1 MARSLNKLSEVGVR
15 SAKKV
20 GRHSD
25 GGGLYLNVSASGGKS
40 WVFMWTPPGRKR
52 REMGLGSYPAVS
64 LAKARAVAT
73 NHRVDIVEGRDPIAE
88 RDQTPAPTFLEAG
101 RQLIASI
108 KSEWSN
114 AKHEEQWMHTV
125 EVRCAALHNLRVSD
139 VTTDHILKTLRQ
151 PVMTKYRGVEKSGEF
166 WLLMPETAGRV
177 RNRIERILDFCRT
190 KGWRAGENPAR
201 WKGHLAHL
209 LPKPAS
215 LIRGHQPAMAYE
227 DVPAFMAKLREQTGL
242 PARAAELT
250 ILTMSRSNEVLGAQW
265 PEFDLVSK
273 IWTVPKERMK
283 MGKEHVVPLSDR
295 AVEIL
300 QQLQTD
306 RSHRFV
312 FPGQPR
318 KADGQDRPLSNMAML
333 MLIRRMGHDITMHG
347 FRSSARDWAG
357 DETSFPR
364 EILEHALAHK
374 VGDSVEIAYRR
385 STALAKRRDL
395 MAAWA
400 TYCFPSDCPNVVPIR
415 SLTQTASA

>member
-64 LAKARAVAT
+64 LAKARATAT
-73 NHRVDIVEGRDPIAE
+73 NHRVDIAEGRDPISE
-88 RDQTPAPTFLEAG
+88 RDQAPAPTFLEAG
-101 RQLIASI
+101 RQLIGSI

-114 AKHEEQWMHTV
+114 AKHEEQWIHTV
-125 EVRCAALHNLRVSD
+125 EVRCVALHKLRVSD
-139 VTTDHILKTLRQ
+139 VTTDHVLKVLRQ
-151 PVMTKYRGVEKSGEF
+151 SVTTKYRGVEKIGEF

-177 RNRIERILDFCRT
+177 RNRIERILDYCRT
-190 KGWRAGENPAR
+190 KGWRADENPAR
-201 WKGHLAHL
+201 WRGHLAHL
-209 LPKPAS
+209 LPKPAT

-250 ILTMSRSNEVLGAQW
+250 ILTMLRSNEVLGAQW
-265 PEFDLVSK
+265 REIDLVNK
-273 IWTVPKERMK
+273 LWTVPKERMK
-283 MGKEHVVPLSDR
+283 MGKQHVVPLSNR
-295 AVEIL
+295 AVEIIEEL
-300 QQLQTD
+300 NDVEL
-306 RSHRFV
+306 RHPFV

-318 KADGQDRPLSNMAML
+318 KAGGEERPLSNMAML
-333 MLIRRMGHDITMHG
+333 MLIRRMGYDITMHG

-374 VGDSVEIAYRR
+374 VGDSVEVAYRR
-385 STALAKRRDL
+385 TTALAKRREL
-395 MAAWA
+395 MMAWA
-400 TYCFPSDCPNVVPIR
+400 AYCFPPTGGNIVPLW
-415 SLTQTASA
+415 SLTAKA